1 MRLAVLRTA
10 AAVLAVL
17 LLVSCARDGD
27 AELAGEQVEDGL
39 ADHILVL
46 EEEMSNLRDE
56 LRRTQADLRTLEDDL
71 DDAEEARD
79 EAEEA
84 RVEAEQALQD
94 ALEEEQPPGTPTS
107 PATDDV
113 PRERPAGPGTAA
125 GLSEQLHLWVA
136 EALGEDVAV
145 TGGWQAQQVPDGYR
159 SADGASFATPGA
171 VVFALAADRYG
182 ATLGEDWEVTS
193 RVLRE
198 QDDTAVAAILAWG
211 LADAAVVGYDTRVT
225 LRRDA
230 AGWHV
235 RAIEQRPHCRD
246 AYDPELQACV

>member
-1 MRLAVLRTA
+1 MRLAVRRTA

-17 LLVSCARDGD
+17 SLAACAQEGD
-27 AELAGEQVEDGL
+27 AEFAGEQVEDGL
-39 ADHILVL
+39 AEHILVL
-46 EEEMSNLRDE
+46 EEEMSNLRDA
-56 LRRTQADLRTLEDDL
+56 LRRAQADLRTMEDDL

-84 RVEAEQALQD
+84 RAVAERALQD
-94 ALEEEQPPGTPTS
+94 AIDEQQTGGTSAPS
-107 PATDDV
+107 SGDV
-113 PRERPAGPGTAA
+113 AGEPPAGPRTAA

-159 SADGASFATPGA
+159 SADGASFGTPGA

-182 ATLGEDWEVTS
+182 ATLGKDWEVTS

-211 LADAAVVGYDTRVT
+211 IADAAVIGHDIRVT

-230 AGWHV
+230 QGWHV